1 MNGITLKQSLLSAA
15 AAAALL
21 AGHALPAHAQSAD
34 ALRRENAQLRAQLE
48 ALNQRCGVSAPDDTG
63 ALERF
68 GDIEARLDSIR
79 AGQRTRGSVEVTVTM
94 TLRNVSSQPMV
105 LNYEYD
111 TFNATDS
118 HGYTYRFAGGQYKD
132 NIKGMPI
139 ATANRVD
146 PTFTLLPGRSSTV
159 TFIVQR
165 AMTEAQTVGSRFDI
179 SASFGQY
186 ENLGQGRL
194 RRMQTFPVSFKDRSA
209 TSGGIAN
216 GLGGRT
222 DQTVENAAGRLLD
235 RLLK

>member
-21 AGHALPAHAQSAD
+21 AGQAVPAHAQSAD
-34 ALRRENAQLRAQLE
+34 ALRRENAQLRAQLD
-48 ALNQRCGVSAPDDTG
+48 ALNQRCGVPAPDNTG

-79 AGQRTRGSVEVTVTM
+79 AGERGRGTMQVTVTM

-105 LNYEYD
+105 LNYEHGS
-111 TFNATDS
+111 FNATDS
-118 HGYTYRFAGGQYKD
+118 NGYGYRLFGGQGKH
-132 NIKGMPI
+132 NVKGIPI
-139 ATANRVD
+139 ASGNQVD
-146 PTFTLLPGRSSTV
+146 PSFTLLPGRSSPV
-159 TFIVQR
+159 TFIAQR
-165 AMTEAQTVGSRFDI
+165 VMSEGQTVGNRFDI
-179 SASFGQY
+179 SSSFGQY
-186 ENLGQGRL
+186 QDLGQGRL
-194 RRMQTFPVSFKDRSA
+194 RRMQTFPVSFKDRSV
-209 TSGGIAN
+209 TSGGIAT

>member
-21 AGHALPAHAQSAD
+21 AGQAVPAHAQSAD
-34 ALRRENAQLRAQLE
+34 ALRRENAQLRAQLD
-48 ALNQRCGVSAPDDTG
+48 ALNQRCGVPAPDDTG

-79 AGQRTRGSVEVTVTM
+79 AGQRTRGSVEITVTM

-118 HGYTYRFAGGQYKD
+118 HGYTYRFFGGQDKD
-132 NIKGMPI
+132 TIKGIPI
-139 ATANRVD
+139 ATTNRVD

-159 TFIVQR
+159 TFLVQR
-165 AMTEAQTVGSRFDI
+165 AMNEAQTPGSRFDI

-194 RRMQTFPVSFKDRSA
+194 RRLQTFPVSFKDRSV
-209 TSGGIAN
+209 TSGGVATGI
-216 GLGGRT
+216 GGRA

-235 RLLK
+235 RLFK